1 MICKVSLSI
10 SGMPPD
16 SETSV
21 TCQLACD
28 GDAGA
33 VQVSSA
39 QLRGLQE
46 ACLAV
51 ACAEAGLPADRPAD
65 QEQLAAK
72 ATPTLCQ
79 LARLYR
85 TAAKVDFFDLAQLE
99 GLSHRLYQK
108 PLAELTTIE
117 VGGLIGTL
125 NAVLK
130 GMVDV
135 RHVRR
140 EPAPAS
146 NGQVGKSVA

>member
-10 SGMPPD
+10 SGMPAD

-21 TCQLACD
+21 TCQLTCD
-28 GDAGA
+28 GEEGA

-51 ACAEAGLPADRPAD
+51 ACAEAGLAPDRPAD
-65 QEQLAAK
+65 QEQRAAK

-85 TAAKVDFFDLAQLE
+85 TATKVAFFDLPQLE
-99 GLSHRLYQK
+99 GLSRRLYQK
-108 PLAELTTIE
+108 PLAELSMIE
-117 VGGLIGTL
+117 VGGLTGTL
-125 NAVLK
+125 NAVVK
-130 GMVDV
+130 GMVDAK
-135 RHVRR
+135 HVRS
-140 EPAPAS
+140 ETAPAC
-146 NGQVGKSVA
+146 NGQVGKPVA

>member
-16 SETSV
+16 REMSV
-21 TCQLACD
+21 TCQLSCE
-28 GDAGA
+28 GDTGA
-33 VQVSSA
+33 VQFSSA

-51 ACAEAGLPADRPAD
+51 ACAEAGLAPDRPAD
-65 QEQLAAK
+65 QEQRAAK

-85 TAAKVDFFDLAQLE
+85 TATKVACFDLAQLE

-108 PLAELTTIE
+108 PLAELSSIE
-117 VGGLIGTL
+117 VGGLMGTL
-125 NAVLK
+125 KAVLK
-130 GMVDV
+130 GMVDAK
-135 RHVRR
+135 HVRS

-146 NGQVGKSVA
+146 NGQVRKPVA